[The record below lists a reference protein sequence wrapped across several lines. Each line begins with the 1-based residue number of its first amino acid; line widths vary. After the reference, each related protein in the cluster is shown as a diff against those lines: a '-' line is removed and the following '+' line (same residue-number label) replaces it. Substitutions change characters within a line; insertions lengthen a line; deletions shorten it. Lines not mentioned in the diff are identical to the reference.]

1 MRRLCGC
8 VPFFEKKI
16 CNTSCQ
22 PKKEVMA
29 GCKWSNA
36 TPKAVVLVC
45 KKRESPMYEYHAFLM
60 DNNVSFLEDK
70 SGAVSGGQTSL
81 EVVSCKHQTVH
92 GLIPWIGETSQAA

>member
-8 VPFFEKKI
+8 VPFFEKKKLQYEL
-16 CNTSCQ
+16 SA
-22 PKKEVMA
+22 KKEVMA
-29 GCKWSNA
+29 CCKWSNA
-36 TPKAVVLVC
+36 TPKAVVLVR
-45 KKRESPMYEYHAFLM
+45 KKRESPMYEYHGFLI

-92 GLIPWIGETSQAA
+92 GLLAR